1 MLLEK
6 VNADTALA
14 TLPFADVSSR
24 GLSASVPVLATP
36 ATAAAF
42 CPGFVAAFKG
52 AAAGAAAFTAGFT
65 IGQAIG

>member
-6 VNADTALA
+6 VNADPSLTVMPFGDLA
-14 TLPFADVSSR
+14 RS
-24 GLSASVPVLATP
+24 GSAAVPVLATP

-52 AAAGAAAFTAGFT
+52 AAAASAAFTAGFT

>member
-1 MLLEK
+1 MLIEK

-14 TLPFADVSSR
+14 GMPFADVSGRSV
-24 GLSASVPVLATP
+24 GASVPVLATP